1 MDPETGFM
9 LQRENYF
16 AVTDACIG
24 CGACVA
30 VCPKGNYRLTSQGVK
45 TEGIC
50 EFCFACI
57 QNCPQKAIQFVKN
70 EKDALLRN
78 GEVNPN
84 ARYRNE
90 HVSLMDI
97 KKSNSQF

>member
-1 MDPETGFM
+1 MAPETGFM
-9 LQRENYF
+9 LQSENYF

-30 VCPKGNYRLTSQGVK
+30 VCSKGNYRMTSRGVK
-45 TEGIC
+45 TEGNC

-57 QNCPQKAIQFVKN
+57 HNCPQKAIQFVKN
-70 EKDALLRN
+70 EKDPLLRN

-90 HVSLMDI
+90 HISLMDI